1 MKHTYKVLIS
11 EKSYLKVKLRAM
23 RLSGTFIDEIFYNKK
38 DLLFRTRSGTDP
50 RLTWF
55 QTIRIT
61 DLEKLDEISRTK
73 DLDRV
78 IRESGIKVHCVAGD
92 MEVLMGTNKLR
103 KVEGLKSGDVI
114 YSSDMSKQ
122 LIISVLTSLHK
133 KWVELELSNGKTL
146 VCTLEHKVRIFN
158 GEKVVWKKASK
169 LTTDCI
175 LVSPKKGIH
184 YHGSICEIDSYH
196 KVNIISIRYQTGSK
210 RFYDIVLA
218 HKPHDFICQDVVVSN
233 CTCPAF
239 LYWGF
244 KYMAWKNGYGLER
257 ETRVPRVRNPHQQG
271 YVCKHI
277 YQCCMVYPF
286 ISKTVAMKMR
296 KYFKPIDDKK
306 EEERL
311 KQEQRNI
318 QNNIQMKQG
327 AQGSNND
334 ETNNQ
339 S

>member
-1 MKHTYKVLIS
+1 MKTTYKVLIS

-78 IRESGIKVHCVAGD
+78 IRESGIKVHCTCIKRGNKVKIRKGYKSIEKIT
-92 MEVLMGTNKLR
+92 EVD
-103 KVEGLKSGDVI
+103 E
-114 YSSDMSKQ
+114 
-122 LIISVLTSLHK
+122 VLTSQGTYQRVAKVLTSRHK
-133 KWVELELSNGKTL
+133 KWIRLGLSNGKTL
-146 VCTLEHKVRIFN
+146 EVTENHKI
-158 GEKVVWKKASK
+158 KKMTDVK
-169 LTTDCI
+169 LIWVSAGSLKLGDS
-175 LVSPKKGIH
+175 LASPKPITHLLSKSISRYDCNGI
-184 YHGSICEIDSYH
+184 
-196 KVNIISIRYQTGSK
+196 KIISIDIVEGDDY
-210 RFYDIVLA
+210 FYDICLFNE
-218 HKPHDFICQDVVVSN
+218 PHDYICQDVLVSN
-233 CTCPAF
+233 CPAF

-311 KQEQRNI
+311 KEEARIN
-318 QNNIQMKQG
+318 KEK
-327 AQGSNND
+327 D
-334 ETNNQ
+334 E
-339 S
+339 SER

>member
-1 MKHTYKVLIS
+1 MKYQEQRILI
-11 EKSYLKVKLRAM
+11 
-23 RLSGTFIDEIFYNKK
+23 G
-38 DLLFRTRSGTDP
+38 
-50 RLTWF
+50 
-55 QTIRIT
+55 
-61 DLEKLDEISRTK
+61 
-73 DLDRV
+73 V

-92 MEVLMGTNKLR
+92 MEVLMGTDKLR

-318 QNNIQMKQG
+318 QNNRQMKQG
-327 AQGSNND
+327 AQGSNDD